1 MPEIESP
8 VTTLVRLLQHNVRVV
23 NDDGSLAAV
32 YVSPQWYDR
41 ELLRNYDAQITVGM
55 DHSDDEK
62 IGFSGSLR
70 RRVVSFRVSV
80 WTVDKPEQGVVG
92 RRMRDKTR
100 AEVNR
105 VIREKRAK
113 PNKTIYSFYGVGP
126 SVGSDMAFHACSASE
141 LLPDSVS
148 WTELSSSDYEKL
160 WASDDNRYSRSAN
173 VNLQYALV
181 LFRFKIDSERSVA
194 KSVALTFEGY
204 GTAPAGN
211 GVTVKVWNRVASEW
225 QLVQTGTGGDDESV
239 TVAVSSSVADF
250 IDSDGYVHLLART
263 TNASDG
269 VVPAVLFCDYVE
281 CVVTVEGI
289 TYVDVVSFR
298 DEDQV
303 NVKPFVWRTEF
314 TVKSW
319 LFENVTAT

>member
-1 MPEIESP
+1 MPEVESP
-8 VTTLVRLLQHNVRVV
+8 VTTLVRLLQHGVRVV

-41 ELLRNYDAQITVGM
+41 ELLRNYDAQVTVGL
-55 DHSDDEK
+55 DRSDDEK

-92 RRMRDKTR
+92 RRTRDKTR
-100 AEVNR
+100 SEVNR
-105 VIREKRAK
+105 VIREKRAT
-113 PNKTIYSFYGVGP
+113 PNETIYLFYGVGP
-126 SVGSDMAFHACSASE
+126 SAGSHRAFHAASTSE
-141 LLPDSVS
+141 LPPDSVS
-148 WTELSSSDYEKL
+148 WSELASGDYEKL
-160 WASDDNRYSRSAN
+160 WGSDDNRYSKSAN

-194 KSVALTFEGY
+194 KSVVLTFEGY

-211 GVTVKVWNRVASEW
+211 GVTIKVWNHAASEW
-225 QLVQTGTGGDDESV
+225 QLVQTGTGGDDETV
-239 TVAVSSSVADF
+239 TVTVSSSVADF
-250 IDSDGYVHLLART
+250 VDSDGYVHLLART

-303 NVKPFVWRTEF
+303 NVKPFVWGTEF

-319 LFENVTAT
+319 LFENVIAT

>member
-1 MPEIESP
+1 M
-8 VTTLVRLLQHNVRVV
+8 
-23 NDDGSLAAV
+23 
-32 YVSPQWYDR
+32 
-41 ELLRNYDAQITVGM
+41 
-55 DHSDDEK
+55 
-62 IGFSGSLR
+62 
-70 RRVVSFRVSV
+70 SFRLSV

-113 PNKTIYSFYGVGP
+113 PNETVHSFYGVGP
-126 SVGSDMAFHACSASE
+126 SVGSHKAFHAASASE
-141 LLPDSVS
+141 LPPDSVS
-148 WTELSSSDYEKL
+148 WTELSSADYEKL
-160 WASDDNRYSRSAN
+160 WASDDNRYSRSVI
-173 VNLQYALV
+173 VNLQCALV
-181 LFRFKIDSERSVA
+181 LFRFKIDSDRSVV
-194 KSVALTFEGY
+194 KSVVLTFEGY

-225 QLVQTGTGGDDESV
+225 QLVQTGTGGDDETV
-239 TVAVSSSVADF
+239 TVTVSSSVADF
-250 IDSDGYVHLLART
+250 VDSDGYVYLLART

-314 TVKSW
+314 MVKSW